1 MENVPQGQK
10 QQVTVD
16 QKKMMKIALIAA
28 LCVIVL
34 LSGLGALAYG
44 YGSAYQGQVFK
55 GVQISGMTFEG
66 LSPAEAETKLALFI
80 QKELGDGFRFQVNNE
95 TVTVKN
101 TKNGKEI
108 VQYDIKATVADAYEI
123 GRSSGALKDIIERV
137 RLMFY
142 PVNLSVRSMVDAPLA
157 QVSLDEAVQGYE
169 SLPQDAALRISFEAA
184 STTEPLVNIDSER
197 IGLEVDTVEGV
208 EQLSK
213 RAKKLA
219 FEIIPLTTRQAAPQI
234 TAQMLEPLKGEALI
248 LAKRAP
254 FKFEAEKKIWTVTR
268 EMFVSWMKPEIKAD
282 GTVSIGLSP
291 ESASTSLKELTK
303 DILQEPKDGRLVLGE
318 GNTLKEFEAPVAGV
332 LINATGTV
340 QNLYQGFQAG
350 SSTIVLALDYVTP
363 KITGPD
369 AERLGIREIL
379 GVGRSNFSGSPTN
392 RRKNMALGVKRVN
405 GVLIPPGE
413 EFSQLKVLGSIDAAN
428 GWLPELVIKGNQTL
442 PEYGGGLCQVG
453 TTSFRMAL
461 NAGLKITQRRNHSY
475 RVRYYE
481 PVGTDATIYE
491 PSPDFRFKNDTAN
504 HILITAAIQ
513 NGDDMV
519 FTTWGTKDGRVA
531 AQENYKVYGITA
543 APPTRYVETT
553 DLPPGKVKCTE
564 TAHAGASASFDY
576 VVTSADGSEARET
589 FKSYYKPWGAVCLK
603 GVAALTSVP
612 TPGTEEPV
620 SLTE

>member
-1 MENVPQGQK
+1 METVPQGQK

-16 QKKMMKIALIAA
+16 QKKMIKIAFIVA

-44 YGSAYQGQVFK
+44 YESVYQGQVFK
-55 GVQISGMTFEG
+55 GVKISGITFEG
-66 LSPAEAETKLALFI
+66 LSPAEAEAKLALLV
-80 QKELGDGFRFQVNNE
+80 QKELGDGFHFQVNNE
-95 TVTVKN
+95 SVSIKN
-101 TKNGKEI
+101 AKDGKEI
-108 VQYDIKATVADAYEI
+108 VQYNIRATVADAYEI
-123 GRSSGALKDIIERV
+123 GRSSGAFKDTIERV

-142 PVNLSVRSMVDAPLA
+142 PVNLSVRSMVDIPLA
-157 QVSLDEAVQGYE
+157 QERLDEAVQMYE
-169 SLPQDAALRISFEAA
+169 SLPQDAVLRISFETT
-184 STTEPLVNIDSER
+184 STTEPLVTIDSER

-213 RAKKLA
+213 QAKKLA
-219 FEIIPLTTRQAAPQI
+219 FEAILLTTRQSVPQI
-234 TAQMLEPLKGEALI
+234 TARMLEPLKEDALT

-254 FKFEAEKKIWTVTR
+254 FKFEAEKKTWTVTR
-268 EMFVSWMKPEIKAD
+268 EMFSSWIKAEKKAD
-282 GTVSIGLSP
+282 GTVSLGFSS
-291 ESASTSLKELTK
+291 EAVSTSLKNLTK

-332 LINATGTV
+332 LINATNTI
-340 QNLYQGFQAG
+340 QSLYQGFQAG
-350 SSTIVLALDYVTP
+350 SSTMALALDYVTP

-392 RRKNMALGVKRVN
+392 RRKNMALGVKHVN

-413 EFSQLKVLGSIDAAN
+413 EFSQLKVLGEIDGAHD
-428 GWLPELVIKGNQTL
+428 WLPELVIKGNQTL

-461 NAGLKITQRRNHSY
+461 NAGLKITQRQNHSY

-481 PVGTDATIYE
+481 PVGTDATIYD
-491 PSPDFRFKNDTAN
+491 PAPDFRFKNDTAN

-543 APPTRYVETT
+543 APPTRYIETT

-603 GVAALTSVP
+603 GVAAVTSAP